1 METPHYPQ
9 MIFNINQEMLPA
21 LKTSFTRTGLLR
33 LPKTQ
38 NTRSYVMD
46 SIKATVSENFG
57 GT

>member
-1 METPHYPQ
+1 
-9 MIFNINQEMLPA
+9 MLPT
-21 LKTSFTRTGLLR
+21 LRTSFTRTGLLR

-46 SIKATVSENFG
+46 SIKATVFENFG